1 MMDEPMAPDDD
12 IRPIDRPDA
21 LRALDDVT
29 APDRLR
35 RAVEERVA
43 SAQRSRTRRGG
54 RLLPRQRF
62 GGVLALAGA
71 LAVVLVVLGA
81 LAGSILTDETGS
93 PSVRAVAPVALRA
106 PTAPAP
112 TAIAGSDL
120 LAAKAGPIAFPTWT
134 RAGWRAIGARSD
146 TIRGHDVRTVFYVDG
161 AGRRIGY
168 AIADAQLSVVGGRRV
183 TRSGAQLRVLAH
195 GATVIVTWRRAG
207 RTCILAGRGVPVE
220 RLLTLASY
228 AA

>member
-1 MMDEPMAPDDD
+1 MDELMAPDDD
-12 IRPIDRPDA
+12 IRPIDRPEA

-35 RAVEERVA
+35 RAVAERVA
-43 SAQRSRTRRGG
+43 GAQRRQNRRG
-54 RLLPRQRF
+54 RSLLPRQRL
-62 GGVLALAGA
+62 GGVLAFAGA
-71 LAVVLVVLGA
+71 AAVVLVVLGA
-81 LAGSILTDETGS
+81 LAGSILTSETGS
-93 PSVRAVAPVALRA
+93 PSVRALAPVALRA

-112 TAIAGSDL
+112 AAIAGSDL

-134 RAGWRAIGARSD
+134 RAGWRAVGARSD
-146 TIRGHDVRTVFYVDG
+146 TIRGHDVRTVFYADG

-168 AIADAQLSVVGGRRV
+168 AIADAQLPVTGGRRV
-183 TRSGAQLRVLAH
+183 TRRGTQLRVLAD
-195 GATVIVTWRRAG
+195 GATSIVTWRRAG